1 MTFEGESPRQRQ
13 EPEESLEGKEHGGQ
27 SWSCSYRQQETTD
40 PGPVGQCELKIVES
54 SYLHGVGIGI
64 AGVW

>member
-1 MTFEGESPRQRQ
+1 MRERVPGRGKSQRRALKTRNMAA
-13 EPEESLEGKEHGGQ
+13 SLG
-27 SWSCSYRQQETTD
+27 SYRQQETTD